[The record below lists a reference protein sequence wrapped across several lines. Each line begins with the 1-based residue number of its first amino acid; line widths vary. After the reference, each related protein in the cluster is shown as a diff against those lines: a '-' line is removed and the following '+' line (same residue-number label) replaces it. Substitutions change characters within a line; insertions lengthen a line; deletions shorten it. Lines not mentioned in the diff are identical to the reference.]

1 MIVFSSFYLFF
12 WKLPNLKTCK
22 IHRKLQCILKVGK
35 NKKAWKLATKLLKNC
50 FKKACSKTMEFWI
63 DFYSK
68 MVPGSLPGRSQSLP
82 GSPQGA
88 PRKSKGVSR
97 QPLWLLFGSPRP
109 PLWVSGC
116 PLALP
121 RCLQEL
127 FWEPGDPK
135 CLVLDRFGSQISI
148 KNWGF
153 VSHVSNIYYPFL
165 AWASFFNMYLVS
177 WISLLLNLNF
187 DLWASYRMSFFIS
200 WTLSL
205 WVSKPPSG
213 LGGWREALTINQS
226 ID

>member
-1 MIVFSSFYLFF
+1 MFFWDSFYLFF
-12 WKLPNLKTCK
+12 WKGPNPKTCK
-22 IHRKLQCILKVGK
+22 IHCKLQYILKVEK
-35 NKKAWKLATKLLKNC
+35 NKKAWKLVIKLQKSS
-50 FKKACSKTMEFWI
+50 FKTVCSKVMEFGI

-68 MVPGSLPGRSQSLP
+68 MVPEGLPGRFQSLP

-88 PRKSKGVSR
+88 SRESKGVSR

-165 AWASFFNMYLVS
+165 PGLCFLICIWFHGFPCYWTWILICEPPIVCHSSSLGLLASES
-177 WISLLLNLNF
+177 PSLRV
-187 DLWASYRMSFFIS
+187 ASAGDAKR
-200 WTLSL
+200 
-205 WVSKPPSG
+205 
-213 LGGWREALTINQS
+213 
-226 ID
+226 

>member
-1 MIVFSSFYLFF
+1 MILWNSFCMFF
-12 WKLPNLKTCK
+12 WKGPNLKTCK
-22 IHRKLQCILKVGK
+22 IHCKLQCILKVGK

-165 AWASFFNMYLVS
+165 PGLCFLICIWFHGFPCYWTWILICEPPIVCHSSSLGLLASES
-177 WISLLLNLNF
+177 PSLRV
-187 DLWASYRMSFFIS
+187 ASAGDAKR
-200 WTLSL
+200 
-205 WVSKPPSG
+205 
-213 LGGWREALTINQS
+213 
-226 ID
+226 

>member
-1 MIVFSSFYLFF
+1 MILWNSLCMFF
-12 WKLPNLKTCK
+12 WKGPNLKTCK
-22 IHRKLQCILKVGK
+22 IHCKLQCILKVGK

-68 MVPGSLPGRSQSLP
+68 MVPGSLPGKSQSLP

-88 PRKSKGVSR
+88 PRESKGVSR

-165 AWASFFNMYLVS
+165 PGLCFLICIWFHGFPCYWTWILICEPPIVCHSSSLGLLSSESPSLRVASAG
-177 WISLLLNLNF
+177 
-187 DLWASYRMSFFIS
+187 DAKR
-200 WTLSL
+200 
-205 WVSKPPSG
+205 
-213 LGGWREALTINQS
+213 
-226 ID
+226 